1 MNAGSTS
8 GVMQMS
14 DPAWR
19 RFTDE
24 QNRAAFLVDRPVIA
38 AAGAGAGKTAVMAVR
53 YVACLLSREGDDTL
67 TPERILAV
75 SFTREAAANLRARIE
90 RTLRTVLHLGSF
102 PRYVDGDGITEA
114 ALPPTDVEHL
124 RRCLRELP
132 AAPIAT
138 VDALCLQ
145 WVAEHA
151 AILGRDPDLR
161 PPEDLAWAQVRE
173 QAWGALVADE
183 IATPGSDLLLLVEA
197 YGVHTAQALVQRLG
211 GAASA
216 LPEPHVSAL
225 VGDAVELVCE
235 RRAAL
240 LDVLIDAVADAQR
253 LPAKGKVLDAVRA
266 LPAQMPQDTAK
277 RCAWLAALSDLS
289 LAGVKDE
296 AIKEVIGTIQD
307 TVDFPAQRVDN
318 KRPGKEERRAFASL
332 AALAS
337 YDPALEVTLT
347 ERAAAVARLAT
358 AWLAKLDACAGRAHL
373 AGFAT
378 VEAQALL
385 LLHDPAIRRRLG
397 SRYRHV
403 LLDEAQDLNRLQG
416 HLVEA
421 LLAGAAAGSAR
432 LFVVGDHRQSIYGFR
447 HAEPAI
453 FAGWRA
459 SIERTGGIA
468 ATLAENF
475 RSHPDLLTRV
485 RDVFAQDALTTEF
498 RPEEIRPGRA
508 AEDFQGRG
516 GVVHRWR
523 VLATEAGQPLVIR
536 PNTVMASEV
545 QARHLAELV
554 AQSLKAGRKA
564 EHHAILL
571 RTRGRMRLY
580 AQALERAGIPYD
592 TDFPGGLYDSQECHD
607 IEAVLRLAV
616 NVHDRQALAIALGG
630 PWGAV
635 DPQDRTL
642 MVDALERQPSDGWA
656 HARAQAPIGA
666 VVDTTRVLLVT
677 EGVASAIRA
686 LIRDERLTRR
696 YGALPLARRRLANLA
711 RLAEEEQAAGTA
723 LDAPAFIARLVERR
737 RLGVD
742 GEEAAG
748 EHLGSRGV
756 RLMTIH
762 QSKGLEWPVVF
773 LPDLHRPFERRD
785 LSAKALGQ
793 VSDDGLLVACHPG
806 DTDGDDVI
814 GLKAGLIADHL
825 RQRQQAEEARLFYVA
840 CTRAQE
846 DLHALI
852 PEIDPAG
859 PLRDGSVKC
868 PADWLVGAGMVW
880 DDVTVAMDVAVARAM
895 SANGTTRPLPALAA
909 TTLTEKP
916 VVAVTA
922 LLGDGVAIRSVHDA
936 VPNSLARSTAQALG
950 VAIHAALAQ
959 HGPGMDVSVARAAL
973 APFVSSLTD
982 ERHHRLLTRLTDRDL
997 LPGYWSATTRLI
1009 EQPVIGEQD
1018 GRIVLG
1024 VCDVLLQDAQ
1034 GAWHLY
1040 DWKTGDAASAETSQE
1055 QLRQYARLIAP
1066 HLSGPLVTIAV
1077 VDVEQGTMRTVS

>member
-1 MNAGSTS
+1 
-8 GVMQMS
+8 MS
-14 DPAWR
+14 SLAWR
-19 RFTDE
+19 RFTEE

-53 YVACLLSREGDDTL
+53 YVACLLSREGDDAL

-102 PRYVDGDGITEA
+102 PRYVDGEGIAEA
-114 ALPPTDVEHL
+114 ELPSINVEHL

-183 IATPGSDLLLLVEA
+183 VATPGSDLLLLVEA
-197 YGVHTAQALVQRLG
+197 YGAHTAQALVQRLG

-216 LPEPHVSAL
+216 LPEPQLLAL
-225 VGDAVELVCE
+225 AGDAVELVCE

-240 LDVLIDAVADAQR
+240 LDVLLDAVADAQR

-266 LPAQMPQDTAK
+266 LPAQMPKDTVK

-289 LAGVKDE
+289 LVGVKDD

-307 TVDFPAQRVDN
+307 AVDFPAQRVDH

-337 YDPALEVTLT
+337 HEPALEAKLT

-358 AWLAKLDACAGRAHL
+358 AWLAKLDECAGRAHL

-378 VEAQALL
+378 VEAQALQ
-385 LLHDPAIRRRLG
+385 LLHNPAIRRRLG

-421 LLAGAAAGSAR
+421 LMAGAAAGSAR

-453 FAGWRA
+453 FAGWRS
-459 SIERTGGIA
+459 SIEGTGGIA

-475 RSHPDLLTRV
+475 RSHPDLLTQV
-485 RDVFAQDALTTEF
+485 RDVFAQDAFTREF
-498 RPEEIRPGRA
+498 RPDEIRPGRA
-508 AEDFQGRG
+508 AADFQGRG
-516 GVVHRWR
+516 GVVRRWR
-523 VLATEAGQPLVIR
+523 VLATEGGQPVVIR
-536 PNTVMASEV
+536 ANTVAASDV
-545 QARHLAELV
+545 QARHLADLV
-554 AQSLKAGRKA
+554 AQSLAAGRKP

-592 TDFPGGLYDSQECHD
+592 TDFPGGLYESQECHD

-616 NVHDRQALAIALGG
+616 NAHDRQALAIALGG
-630 PWGAV
+630 PWGAA

-642 MVDALERQPSDGWA
+642 MVTALEQSPAQGWA
-656 HARAQAPIGA
+656 HACSQAPIGVVVMATRA
-666 VVDTTRVLLVT
+666 VLAS
-677 EGVASAIRA
+677 EGVAAAIRR

-696 YGALPLARRRLANLA
+696 YGSLPLARRRLANLA

-723 LDAPAFIARLVERR
+723 LDAPAFIARLSERR

-793 VSDDGLLVACHPG
+793 VGDDGLLVACHPG
-806 DTDGDDVI
+806 DTDGEDAI
-814 GLKAGLIADHL
+814 GLKAGFIADHL

-852 PEIDPAG
+852 PEMDPSG
-859 PLRDGSVKC
+859 PLRDGSVRC
-868 PADWLVGAGMVW
+868 PADWLVGAGMTW
-880 DDVTVAMDVAVARAM
+880 DDITVALDTAVIQAVSVGKA
-895 SANGTTRPLPALAA
+895 TTPLP
-909 TTLTEKP
+909 
-916 VVAVTA
+916 
-922 LLGDGVAIRSVHDA
+922 I
-936 VPNSLARSTAQALG
+936 
-950 VAIHAALAQ
+950 
-959 HGPGMDVSVARAAL
+959 L
-973 APFVSSLTD
+973 APAFV
-982 ERHHRLLTRLTDRDL
+982 
-997 LPGYWSATTRLI
+997 
-1009 EQPVIGEQD
+1009 
-1018 GRIVLG
+1018 
-1024 VCDVLLQDAQ
+1024 
-1034 GAWHLY
+1034 
-1040 DWKTGDAASAETSQE
+1040 AET
-1055 QLRQYARLIAP
+1055 
-1066 HLSGPLVTIAV
+1066 
-1077 VDVEQGTMRTVS
+1077 

>member
-1 MNAGSTS
+1 
-8 GVMQMS
+8 MS

-24 QNRAAFLVDRPVIA
+24 QKRAAFLVDRPVIA
-38 AAGAGAGKTAVMAVR
+38 TAGAGAGKTAVMAVR
-53 YVACLLSREGDDTL
+53 YVACLLSRDGGEGL
-67 TPERILAV
+67 LPERILAV
-75 SFTREAAANLRARIE
+75 SFTREAAANLRSRIE
-90 RTLRTVLHLGSF
+90 RTLRMVLHFKSF
-102 PRYVDGDGITEA
+102 PRFVEGEGLVESEL
-114 ALPPTDVEHL
+114 LPADEEHL
-124 RRCLRELP
+124 RRCLRGLP

-183 IATPGSDLLLLVEA
+183 VATPGSDLLVLVEA
-197 YGVHTAQALVQRLG
+197 YGAHTAQGLVQRLG
-211 GAASA
+211 AAASA
-216 LPEPHVSAL
+216 LPQPQLSAL
-225 VGDAVELVCE
+225 AGDAVELVCE

-240 LDVLIDAVADAQR
+240 LDVLLDAVTDAQR

-266 LPAQMPQDTAK
+266 LPAQMPKELTK
-277 RCAWLAALSDLS
+277 RCAWLSALSDLS
-289 LAGVKDE
+289 LAGVKDD

-318 KRPGKEERRAFASL
+318 KRPGKGERRAFASL

-337 YDPALEVTLT
+337 YDPVLEAVLG
-347 ERAAAVARLAT
+347 ERAAAVARLAAT
-358 AWLAKLDACAGRAHL
+358 WLRKLDECAGRAHL

-378 VEAQALL
+378 VEAQALHL
-385 LLHDPAIRRRLG
+385 LGDPAIRRRLG
-397 SRYRHV
+397 SRYRHL

-416 HLVEA
+416 RLVEA

-453 FAGWRA
+453 FGGWRT
-459 SIERTGGIA
+459 SIEGTGGIA
-468 ATLAENF
+468 AILAENF
-475 RSHPDLLTRV
+475 RSHPQLLTQV

-508 AEDFQGRG
+508 VEEFQGRG

-523 VLATEAGQPLVIR
+523 VLATEGGQPLAVR
-536 PNTVMASEV
+536 PNTVAASDV
-545 QARHLAELV
+545 QARHLAALV
-554 AQSLKAGRKA
+554 AQSLATGRKP

-592 TDFPGGLYDSQECHD
+592 TDFPGGLYESQECHD

-616 NVHDRQALAIALGG
+616 NPHDRQALAIALGG
-630 PWGAV
+630 PWGAA

-642 MVDALERQPSDGWA
+642 MVESLEREPAAGWA
-656 HARAQAPIGA
+656 HACVHAPIGEVVAA
-666 VVDTTRVLLVT
+666 VCAVLVN
-677 EGVASAIRA
+677 EGVASAIRT

-711 RLAEEEQAAGTA
+711 RLAEEEQAAGIA
-723 LDAPAFIARLVERR
+723 LDAPAFIARLAERR

-785 LSAKALGQ
+785 LNAKALGQ
-793 VSDDGLLVACHPG
+793 VGDEGLLVACHPG
-806 DTDGDDVI
+806 DTDGEDTI

-852 PEIDPAG
+852 PETDPSG

-868 PADWLVGAGMVW
+868 PADWLVGANLTW
-880 DDVTVAMDVAVARAM
+880 DDVTVAMDV
-895 SANGTTRPLPALAA
+895 
-909 TTLTEKP
+909 P
-916 VVAVTA
+916 VVRAASTSGNSTALPDLVESSDNETPVVSVTA
-922 LLGDGVAIRSVHDA
+922 MLGDHAAKPPATDA
-936 VPNSLARSTAQALG
+936 MPSSLTRSTAQALG
-950 VAIHAALAQ
+950 IAIHKALDIYE
-959 HGPGMDVSVARAAL
+959 PGMNESFARTAL
-973 APFVSSLTD
+973 APFAHSLGR
-982 ERHHRLLTRLTDRDL
+982 ERYERLVGRLTDKNL
-997 LPGYWSATTRLI
+997 LPGYWESSVRLK
-1009 EQPVIGEQD
+1009 EQPVISEQD

-1040 DWKTGDAASAETSQE
+1040 DWKTGDAAAADESHE
-1055 QLRQYARLIAP
+1055 QLRQYAKLVSP
-1066 HLSGPLVTIAV
+1066 YLSGQLASVSI
-1077 VDVEQGTMRTVS
+1077 VDVEAGRLIPIKQP

>member
-1 MNAGSTS
+1 
-8 GVMQMS
+8 MS

-24 QNRAAFLVDRPVIA
+24 QKRAAFLVDRPVIA

-53 YVACLLSREGDDTL
+53 YVACLLSRAGEEVL
-67 TPERILAV
+67 LPERILAV

-90 RTLRTVLHLGSF
+90 RTLRTVLHVKSF
-102 PRYVDGDGITEA
+102 PRLTEGDGVVESE
-114 ALPPTDVEHL
+114 LLPTDEEHL

-183 IATPGSDLLLLVEA
+183 VATPGSDLLLLVEA
-197 YGVHTAQALVQRLG
+197 YGAHTAQAIVQRLG

-216 LPEPHVSAL
+216 LPQPQLSAL
-225 VGDAVELVCE
+225 AGDAVELVCA

-240 LDVLIDAVADAQR
+240 LDLLIDAVADAQR

-266 LPAQMPQDTAK
+266 LPAEMPHDTVK

-289 LAGVKDE
+289 LAGVKDD

-337 YDPALEVTLT
+337 HDPKLEAVLG
-347 ERAAAVARLAT
+347 ERAAAVARLAA
-358 AWLAKLDACAGRAHL
+358 AWLRKLDECAGRAHL

-378 VEAQALL
+378 VEAQALFL
-385 LLHDPAIRRRLG
+385 LADPAIRRRLG
-397 SRYRHV
+397 ARYRHV

-416 HLVEA
+416 RLVEA
-421 LLAGAAAGSAR
+421 LMDGAKAGSAR

-453 FAGWRA
+453 FAGWRV
-459 SIERTGGIA
+459 SIEDTGGIA

-475 RSHPDLLTRV
+475 RSHPQLLTQV
-485 RDVFAQDALTTEF
+485 REVFAQDALTTEF
-498 RPEEIRPGRA
+498 RPDEIRPGRA
-508 AEDFQGRG
+508 VEDFQGRG

-523 VLATEAGQPLVIR
+523 VLASEGGQPLVIR
-536 PNTVMASEV
+536 ANTVAASEV
-545 QARHLAELV
+545 QARHLATLV
-554 AQSLKAGRKA
+554 AGSIAAGRKA

-616 NVHDRQALAIALGG
+616 NPHDRQALAIALGG
-630 PWGAV
+630 PWGAA

-642 MVDALERQPSDGWA
+642 MVESLEREPAAGWA
-656 HARAQAPIGA
+656 HACTHAPIGEVVAA
-666 VVDTTRVLLVT
+666 VRAVLAG
-677 EGVASAIRA
+677 EGVASAIRT

-711 RLAEEEQAAGTA
+711 RLAEEEQAAGIA
-723 LDAPAFIARLVERR
+723 LDAPDFIARLAERR

-785 LSAKALGQ
+785 LSAKALAQ
-793 VSDDGLLVACHPG
+793 VGDDGLLVACHPG
-806 DTDGDDVI
+806 DTDGDDAI
-814 GLKAGLIADHL
+814 GLKAGLIADHQ

-852 PEIDPAG
+852 PETDPGG

-868 PADWLVGAGMVW
+868 PADWLVGAKLTW
-880 DDVTVAMDVAVARAM
+880 DDVTVAMDAPVVRAA
-895 SANGTTRPLPALAA
+895 STGGPGTALPALVASSDHE
-909 TTLTEKP
+909 TP
-916 VVAVTA
+916 VVSVTA
-922 LLGDGVAIRSVHDA
+922 LLDDHAAVRPVTDA
-936 VPNSLARSTAQALG
+936 MPSSLTRSTAQALG
-950 VAIHAALAQ
+950 IAIHAALAQ
-959 HGPGMDVSVARAAL
+959 HGPGMDEAVARAAL
-973 APFVSSLTD
+973 VPFAASLPE
-982 ERHHRLLTRLTDRDL
+982 ERHRRLLTRLTDRDL

-1040 DWKTGDAASAETSQE
+1040 DWKTGDAASADESHE
-1055 QLRQYARLIAP
+1055 QLRQYARLVS
-1066 HLSGPLVTIAV
+1066 HFLSGQLASVSI
-1077 VDVEQGTMRTVS
+1077 VDVEAARVIPIEQL

>member
-1 MNAGSTS
+1 
-8 GVMQMS
+8 MS
-14 DPAWR
+14 KPPWS

-24 QNRAAFLVDRPVIA
+24 QRRAAFLVDRPVIA

-53 YVACLLSREGDDTL
+53 YVACLLSRAGGDGEEAL

-90 RTLRTVLHLGSF
+90 RTLRTVLRRGSF
-102 PRYVDGDGITEA
+102 PRRVEGEGITEA
-114 ALPPTDVEHL
+114 ELPPADIDHL

-151 AILGRDPDLR
+151 VLLGRDPDLR
-161 PPEDLAWAQVRE
+161 PPEELAWAQVRE

-183 IATPGSDLLLLVEA
+183 LARTDGDLLLLVEA
-197 YGVHTAQALVQRLG
+197 YGAHSVQALVQRLG

-216 LPEPHVSAL
+216 LPQPCLSAL
-225 VGDAVELVCE
+225 AGDAVELVCA

-240 LDVLIDAVADAQR
+240 LDVLCDAVADAQR
-253 LPAKGKVLDAVRA
+253 LPAKGKVLETVRA
-266 LPAQMPQDTAK
+266 LPVAPPREAGK

-289 LAGVKDE
+289 LAGVKDD
-296 AIKEVIGTIQD
+296 AIKEVIGAIQD
-307 TVDFPAQRVDN
+307 AVDFPAQRVDH

-337 YDPALEVTLT
+337 HDPTLEAVLA
-347 ERAAAVARLAT
+347 ERAAAMARLAA
-358 AWLAKLDACAGRAHL
+358 AWLAKLDDCAARAHL
-373 AGFAT
+373 AGFAM
-378 VEAQALL
+378 VEAQALHL
-385 LLHDPAIRRRLG
+385 LGDAVIRRRLG
-397 SRYRHV
+397 TRYRHV

-416 HLVEA
+416 RLVEA
-421 LLAGAAAGSAR
+421 LQAGGGAASAC

-453 FAGWRA
+453 FAGWES
-459 SIERTGGIA
+459 SIEADGGIA

-475 RSHPDLLTRV
+475 RSHPELLAQV
-485 RDVFAQDALTTEF
+485 RAVFAQDALAGDF
-498 RPEEIRPGRA
+498 RPEAIRAGRA
-508 AEDFQGRG
+508 AADFQGRG
-516 GVVHRWR
+516 GVLHRWR
-523 VLATEAGQPLVIR
+523 VLATEAGQPLAIR
-536 PNTVMASEV
+536 ANTVAASEV
-545 QARHLAELV
+545 QARHLA
-554 AQSLKAGRKA
+554 AQVTRSIASGRKA

-592 TDFPGGLYDSQECHD
+592 TDFPGGLYEAQECHD

-616 NVHDRQALAIALGG
+616 NPHDRQALAIALGG
-630 PWGAV
+630 PWGAALA
-635 DPQDRTL
+635 QDRTL
-642 MVDALERQPSDGWA
+642 MVTALQLEPAAGWA
-656 HARAQAPIGA
+656 HACAHAPIGA
-666 VVDTTRVLLVT
+666 VVAATRAVLAG
-677 EGVASAIRA
+677 EGVTAAIRM
-686 LIRDERLTRR
+686 LIRDDRLARR
-696 YGALPLARRRLANLA
+696 YGSLPLARRRLANLA
-711 RLAEEEQAAGTA
+711 RLAEEEQAAGIA
-723 LDAPAFIARLVERR
+723 LDAPAFIARLAERR

-793 VSDDGLLVACHPG
+793 VGDDGLLVACHPG
-806 DTDGDDVI
+806 DTDGDDAI
-814 GLKAGLIADHL
+814 GIKAGLIADHL

-852 PEIDPAG
+852 PEVEPAG
-859 PLRDGSVKC
+859 PLRDGSVRC
-868 PADWLVGAGMVW
+868 PADWLADAGW
-880 DDVTVAMDVAVARAM
+880 EDVSVAMDAAIARSLPA
-895 SANGTTRPLPALAA
+895 GGIITPLPPLSRSGAGEVA
-909 TTLTEKP
+909 
-916 VVAVTA
+916 VVAVTTR
-922 LLGDGVAIRSVHDA
+922 LDDGIAGGAAPVAMPA
-936 VPNSLARSTAQALG
+936 SLTRATAQALG
-950 VAIHAALAQ
+950 VAIHKALAD
-959 HGPGMDVSVARAAL
+959 HGPGMPAAVARATLTAFAL
-973 APFVSSLTD
+973 PEGRHSLLLAHLTD
-982 ERHHRLLTRLTDRDL
+982 PDL
-997 LPGYWSATTRLI
+997 LPGYWSASTRLI
-1009 EQPVIGEQD
+1009 EQPVIGEED
-1018 GRIVLG
+1018 GGIVLG
-1024 VCDVLLQDAQ
+1024 VCDVLLQDAA

-1040 DWKTGDAASAETSQE
+1040 DWKTGDAAISETSQ
-1055 QLRQYARLIAP
+1055 QQVRLYARLVAP
-1066 HLSGPLVTIAV
+1066 HLAGPLLSAAL
-1077 VDVEQGTMRTVS
+1077 VDVERGMVIPVTL

>member
-1 MNAGSTS
+1 MGE
-8 GVMQMS
+8 Q
-14 DPAWR
+14 AWR
-19 RFTDE
+19 RFTPE
-24 QNRAAFLVDRPVIA
+24 QQRAAFLVDRPVIA

-53 YVACLLSREGDDTL
+53 YVACLLSREGDDVL
-67 TPERILAV
+67 APERILAV

-90 RTLRTVLHLGSF
+90 RTLRMVLHLGSF
-102 PRYVDGDGITEA
+102 PRYVEGEGIIEA
-114 ALPPTDVEHL
+114 ELPPADVEHL

-161 PPEDLAWAQVRE
+161 PPEELAWAQVRE
-173 QAWGALVADE
+173 QAWSALVADE
-183 IATPGSDLLLLVEA
+183 IAHPGSDLLLLVEA
-197 YGVHTAQALVQRLG
+197 YGAHTTQGLVQRLG

-216 LPEPHVSAL
+216 LPQPRLSAL
-225 VGDAVELVCE
+225 DGEVVELVCA

-240 LDVLIDAVADAQR
+240 IDVLIDAIADAQR
-253 LPAKGKVLDAVRA
+253 LPAKGKVLDAVRT
-266 LPAQMPQDTAK
+266 LPGQMPQDPVK
-277 RCAWLAALSDLS
+277 RCAWLASLSELS
-289 LAGVKDE
+289 LQGVKDD

-318 KRPGKEERRAFASL
+318 KRPGKDERRAFASL

-337 YDPALEVTLT
+337 HDPMLEAVLHK
-347 ERAAAVARLAT
+347 RAGAAARLAA
-358 AWLAKLDACAGRAHL
+358 AWLVKLDDCAERAHL

-378 VEAQALL
+378 VEAQALHL
-385 LLHDPAIRRRLG
+385 LDDPGVRRRLG

-416 HLVEA
+416 RLAEA
-421 LLAGAAAGSAR
+421 LQAGAVNGSAR

-453 FAGWRA
+453 FAGWEA
-459 SIERTGGIA
+459 SIDRSGGIS

-475 RSHPDLLTRV
+475 RSHPALLTQV
-485 RDVFAQDALTTEF
+485 RDVFAQDALATDF
-498 RPEEIRPGRA
+498 RPEAIRAGRA

-523 VLATEAGQPLVIR
+523 VLATEDGQPAVIKS
-536 PNTVMASEV
+536 NTVAASEV
-545 QARHLAELV
+545 QARHLASLV
-554 AQSLKAGRKA
+554 AESIASGRKA

-571 RTRGRMRLY
+571 RTRGRMLRY
-580 AQALERAGIPYD
+580 AEALERAGIPYD
-592 TDFPGGLYDSQECHD
+592 TDFPGGLYDAQECHD

-616 NVHDRQALAIALGG
+616 NPNDRQALAIALGG
-630 PWGAV
+630 PWGAT

-642 MVDALERQPSDGWA
+642 MVTALEREPLDGWA
-656 HARAQAPIGA
+656 HACAHAPIGT
-666 VVDTTRVLLVT
+666 VVEATRATLTT
-677 EGVASAIRA
+677 EGVAAAIRT

-711 RLAEEEQAAGTA
+711 RLAEEEHAAGTA
-723 LDAPAFIARLVERR
+723 LDAPAFIARLAERR

-773 LPDLHRPFERRD
+773 LPDLHRPFEKRD
-785 LSAKALGQ
+785 LNAKALGQ
-793 VSDDGLLVACHPG
+793 VEADGLLVACHPG
-806 DTDGDDVI
+806 DTDGEDAI

-852 PEIDPAG
+852 PEVDPAG

-880 DDVTVAMDVAVARAM
+880 DDVTVAMDAAVTRAM
-895 SANGTTRPLPALAA
+895 AANGTTRPLPALAA

-916 VVAVTA
+916 VVAVTV

-982 ERHHRLLTRLTDRDL
+982 ERHRRLLARLTDREL

-1040 DWKTGDAASAETSQE
+1040 DWKTGDAASAETSHE

-1066 HLSGPLVTIAV
+1066 HLSGPLVTVGV
-1077 VDVEQGTMRTVS
+1077 VDVEQGTVRTVS

>member
-1 MNAGSTS
+1 
-8 GVMQMS
+8 MS

-24 QNRAAFLVDRPVIA
+24 QKRAAFLVDRPVIA

-53 YVACLLSREGDDTL
+53 YVACLLSRDGEDAL
-67 TPERILAV
+67 KPERILAV

-102 PRYVDGDGITEA
+102 PRYVEGEGITEA
-114 ALPPTDVEHL
+114 ELPPADVEHL
-124 RRCLRELP
+124 RSCLRDLP

-183 IATPGSDLLLLVEA
+183 VAQPGSDLLLLVEA
-197 YGVHTAQALVQRLG
+197 YGAHTAQALVQRLG

-216 LPEPHVSAL
+216 LPEPQLMAL
-225 VGDAVELVCE
+225 DGDAVDLVCE

-240 LDVLIDAVADAQR
+240 LDVLIDAVTDAQR
-253 LPAKGKVLDAVRA
+253 LSAKGKVLDAVRA
-266 LPAQMPQDTAK
+266 LPAQMPTDTTK
-277 RCAWLAALSDLS
+277 RCAWLAALSELS
-289 LAGVKDE
+289 LAGVKDD

-318 KRPGKEERRAFASL
+318 KRPGKDERRAFASL

-337 YDPALEVTLT
+337 YDPALEVTLS

-358 AWLAKLDACAGRAHL
+358 AWLAKLDDCAGRAHL

-378 VEAQALL
+378 VEAQALR
-385 LLHDPAIRRRLG
+385 LLHDPTIRRRLG

-453 FAGWRA
+453 FAGWRS
-459 SIERTGGIA
+459 SIEGTGGIT

-475 RSHPDLLTRV
+475 RSHPELLTRV
-485 RDVFAQDALTTEF
+485 RDVFAQDALSMEF
-498 RPEEIRPGRA
+498 RPEEIRPGRVA
-508 AEDFQGRG
+508 ADFQGRG

-523 VLATEAGQPLVIR
+523 VLATEGGQPLVVR

-554 AQSLKAGRKA
+554 FQSIKAGRKA

-630 PWGAV
+630 PWGAA

-642 MVDALERQPSDGWA
+642 MVTALERQPAEGWA
-656 HARAQAPIGA
+656 LARAQAPIGA
-666 VVDTTRVLLVT
+666 VVDTIRALLAT

-723 LDAPAFIARLVERR
+723 LDAPAFIARLAERR

-793 VSDDGLLVACHPG
+793 VGDDGLLVACHPG
-806 DTDGDDVI
+806 DTDGDDAI

-852 PEIDPAG
+852 PETDPAG
-859 PLRDGSVKC
+859 PLRDGSVRC
-868 PADWLVGAGMVW
+868 PADWLVGAGMTW
-880 DDVTVAMDVAVARAM
+880 DDVTVTMDAAVARV
-895 SANGTTRPLPALAA
+895 SAAGGSTTALPTLSAA
-909 TTLTEKP
+909 TASEIP
-916 VVAVTA
+916 VVSVTA
-922 LLGDGVAIRSVHDA
+922 LLGEDNAVRSA
-936 VPNSLARSTAQALG
+936 NESTPTSLTRSNAQALG
-950 VAIHAALAQ
+950 IAIHAALAQ
-959 HGPGMDVSVARAAL
+959 YGPGMDEAVARGIL
-973 APFVSSLTD
+973 APFVTSLSE
-982 ERHHRLLTRLTDRDL
+982 ERHRRLLTRLTDREL

-1040 DWKTGDAASAETSQE
+1040 DWKTGDAASEKSSHVQLQE
-1055 QLRQYARLIAP
+1055 YARLVTARLP
-1066 HLSGPLVTIAV
+1066 GPLVSVSI
-1077 VDVEQGTMRTVS
+1077 VDVEQGTVIPVSIGR

>member
-1 MNAGSTS
+1 
-8 GVMQMS
+8 MS

-24 QNRAAFLVDRPVIA
+24 QKRAAFLVDRAVIA

-53 YVACLLSREGDDTL
+53 YVACLLSREEGEAL
-67 TPERILAV
+67 LPERILAV

-90 RTLRTVLHLGSF
+90 RTLRTVLRVKSF
-102 PRYVDGDGITEA
+102 PRFAEGEGVVEKE
-114 ALPPTDVEHL
+114 LPSADEEHL

-183 IATPGSDLLLLVEA
+183 VATPGSDLLLLVEA
-197 YGVHTAQALVQRLG
+197 YGAHTAQAIVQRLG

-216 LPEPHVSAL
+216 LPQPQLSAL
-225 VGDAVELVCE
+225 AGDAVELVCE

-240 LDVLIDAVADAQR
+240 LDVLLDAVADAQR

-266 LPAQMPQDTAK
+266 LPAQMPKDLTK

-289 LAGVKDE
+289 LAGVKDD

-337 YDPALEVTLT
+337 HDPKLEAVLS
-347 ERAAAVARLAT
+347 ERAAAVARLAV
-358 AWLAKLDACAGRAHL
+358 AWLDQLDECAGRAHL

-378 VEAQALL
+378 VEAQALYL
-385 LLHDPAIRRRLG
+385 LDDPTIRRRLG

-416 HLVEA
+416 SLVDA
-421 LLAGAAAGSAR
+421 LLRGAVEGSAR

-453 FAGWRA
+453 FAGWRS
-459 SIERTGGIA
+459 SIESTGGIA

-475 RSHPDLLTRV
+475 RSHPDLLTQV

-498 RPEEIRPGRA
+498 KPEEIRPGRA

-523 VLATEAGQPLVIR
+523 ALATEKGQPLVIR
-536 PNTVMASEV
+536 ANTVAASEV

-554 AQSLKAGRKA
+554 AQSIKGGRKA

-592 TDFPGGLYDSQECHD
+592 TDFPGGLYESQECHD

-616 NVHDRQALAIALGG
+616 NPHDRQALAIALGG
-630 PWGAV
+630 PWGAA

-642 MVDALERQPSDGWA
+642 MVDALERQPAEGWA

-666 VVDTTRVLLVT
+666 VVDTTRALLAT
-677 EGVASAIRA
+677 EGVAAAIRA

-711 RLAEEEQAAGTA
+711 RLAEEEQAAGAA
-723 LDAPAFIARLVERR
+723 LDAPAFIARLAERR

-793 VSDDGLLVACHPG
+793 VGDDGLLVACHPG
-806 DTDGDDVI
+806 DTDDEDAI

-825 RQRQQAEEARLFYVA
+825 RIRQQAEEARLFYVA

-852 PEIDPAG
+852 PETDPAG
-859 PLRDGSVKC
+859 PLRDGSVRC
-868 PADWLVGAGMVW
+868 PADWLVGAGMTW
-880 DDVTVAMDVAVARAM
+880 DDVKVAMDAAVGRVSAVGGSTMALPTLSGATASEMSVVSVTSLLEDANVVRAAIE
-895 SANGTTRPLPALAA
+895 SAPTS
-909 TTLTEKP
+909 LT
-916 VVAVTA
+916 
-922 LLGDGVAIRSVHDA
+922 
-936 VPNSLARSTAQALG
+936 RSTAQALG
-950 VAIHAALAQ
+950 IAIHAALAQ
-959 HGPGMDVSVARAAL
+959 HGPGMDEAIARTTL
-973 APFVSSLTD
+973 APFVVSLTE
-982 ERHHRLLTRLTDRDL
+982 ERHRRLLTRLTDREL
-997 LPGYWSATTRLI
+997 LPGYWSAATRLI

-1040 DWKTGDAASAETSQE
+1040 DWKTGDAASAESSHN
-1055 QLRQYARLIAP
+1055 QLREYARLVAP
-1066 HLSGPLVTIAV
+1066 VLSGLLTTANVI
-1077 VDVEQGTMRTVS
+1077 DVETGMVVPISIEP